1 MDESTSRMEM
11 MGGLTGAGEGG
22 KNVRGNDKTVTSLE
36 VVFTS
41 VRKTCM
47 KNDAVFFKKFR

>member
-47 KNDAVFFKKFR
+47 KNDAVLFKKFL